1 MLGVLLAIF
10 FAALVFVLVSM
21 FGAAYLKNMSLETAH
36 AIVVSLAREVRVPV
50 CLHLD
55 HCSDLNVIYRAIK
68 AGFGSVMYDG
78 SMLPFA
84 ENVTNTH
91 AVCHVAHAC
100 GVSVEAEL
108 GSLAASGG
116 LCEGGSQEVYRDVWI
131 GGAPDVQSA
140 PSSLPTK
147 HPRTS
152 EESDVRG
159 CLLMR
164 NRLAVVMID
173 ADHDGRCLDDGVCL
187 LADLKTELCDGV
199 HADRR
204 GDDIAALELDADDA
218 VDGPLLDGDNLTLE
232 LIACTE
238 FHVFPSLIRNVVD
251 IIA

>member
-21 FGAAYLKNMSLETAH
+21 FGAAYLANMSLETAH
-36 AIVVSLAREVRVPV
+36 AIVASLAREVRVPV

-84 ENVTNTH
+84 ENVANKH

-131 GGAPDVQSA
+131 GAPLMSKAPLPRSQRNIPARRKNPMCGDVCS
-140 PSSLPTK
+140 
-147 HPRTS
+147 
-152 EESDVRG
+152 
-159 CLLMR
+159 
-164 NRLAVVMID
+164 
-173 ADHDGRCLDDGVCL
+173 
-187 LADLKTELCDGV
+187 
-199 HADRR
+199 
-204 GDDIAALELDADDA
+204 
-218 VDGPLLDGDNLTLE
+218 
-232 LIACTE
+232 
-238 FHVFPSLIRNVVD
+238 
-251 IIA
+251 